1 MKQDAI
7 TLRDGTVIAS
17 DLLPRDLI
25 TWHCQTRAELFYNAP
40 DGTPRHW
47 KNPDGS
53 RNTPD
58 HVVEV
63 EGNLLVRGGGSL
75 IWECLKGSGT
85 TASTAAKKY
94 FNATAAIGVGN
105 STTAAAATQTAL
117 QGGSKT
123 TKALT
128 GGYPTHT
135 TGSTAATVVD
145 IVYKSTFGTADANFT
160 WNEWGLFNKTTGT
173 ANARMLNRKVQAGMI
188 TKSTAA
194 TATMTI
200 TLSLA

>member
-1 MKQDAI
+1 MKQDMV
-7 TLRDGTVIAS
+7 TLKDGTQIAS
-17 DLLPRDLI
+17 DLLPHDI
-25 TWHCQTRAELFYNAP
+25 VTWKCETRLEEYTQVAP
-40 DGTPRHW
+40 GVPKHW
-47 KNPDGS
+47 KNPDGT
-53 RNTPD
+53 RNEPD
-58 HVVEV
+58 RVVVV
-63 EGNLLVRGGGSL
+63 EGNLLVRGGASL
-75 IWECLKGSGT
+75 LWEYAKGSG
-85 TASTAAKKY
+85 STGSTVAKKY

-105 STTAAAATQTAL
+105 STAAATNIQTAL
-117 QGGSKT
+117 SGGSKT

-160 WNEWGLFNKTTGT
+160 WNEWGLFNKTTAT